1 MKYIA
6 LYTDNPTAGGT
17 DGTVISENGAQTSP
31 LSVTLDASKN
41 ETKTVKCAIRCA
53 TGYETTG
60 TTVIGFSGDTK
71 DKWLV
76 SEYEAT
82 DFEEVLTIKSAI
94 TAVNK
99 VFYVKVSSSI
109 EEEPT
114 NDKSVSITVSASIKA
129 TE

>member
-6 LYTDNPTAGGT
+6 LYTDNPTEGGT

-41 ETKTVKCAIRCA
+41 ETKTIKCAIRCA

-82 DFEEVLTIKSAI
+82 DFEKTLNIGSPI

-99 VFYVKVSSSI
+99 VFYVRVSSSI